1 MRSPSNSSRGG
12 PAVKKLWVVLL
23 VALLVGTLTGS
34 VGGLVGATEPRLT
47 TQSIMIPAAAFIP
60 SADTFEYLNNG
71 WLIESAPGAFVA
83 PLHFPV
89 PEVAIRKVTLYAY
102 DHVSTGGQIID
113 VCVYL
118 ARSAPAS
125 AAVITQG
132 EVCTFGS
139 SATDPQIFST
149 TAISPRSVNTAVHGS
164 YLWVVTPDGDTRFY
178 GVKVTYSY

>member
-1 MRSPSNSSRGG
+1 M
-12 PAVKKLWVVLL
+12 KKPWVPLLVGLL
-23 VALLVGTLTGS
+23 VAVLIGP
-34 VGGLVGATEPRLT
+34 GGGAVTAAEPRLT
-47 TQSIMIPAAAFIP
+47 TQSIMVPAAAFTP
-60 SADTFEYLNNG
+60 SADTFQYLNNG
-71 WLIESAPGAFVA
+71 WIIEAQSGVFVA
-83 PLHFPV
+83 PLQFPV
-89 PEVAIRKVTLYAY
+89 QQVSIRRLTIYAY
-102 DHVSTGGQIID
+102 DHMSTGGQTTD

-118 ARSAPAS
+118 FRSAPAN

-164 YLWVVTPDGDTRFY
+164 YLWVFIPDGDTRFY